1 MTEGSWSGGHPTSRG
16 SRATVP
22 DEVGGAQVRLFLST
36 YVNKVD
42 RKGRVSVPAPF
53 RTVLSGQNSAG
64 ILAFRSFKHN
74 ALDCSGLA
82 RVEEMAAQMETLA
95 EFSEEYENLAALFAD
110 MKQLPFDSE
119 GRIILPEDLLQF
131 VGITESVAFVGQ
143 GKNFQ
148 VWEPAAHE
156 AHQEARRQ
164 SARESK
170 FTMPTSRPAA
180 PPAGGAP

>member
-1 MTEGSWSGGHPTSRG
+1 M
-16 SRATVP
+16 
-22 DEVGGAQVRLFLST
+22 RLFLST

-53 RTVLSGQNSAG
+53 RTVLSGQNSTG
-64 ILAFRSFKHN
+64 ILTFRSFKHN
-74 ALDCSGLA
+74 ALDCSGVD
-82 RVEEMAAQMETLA
+82 RVEEMAAQLETIP
-95 EFSEEYENLAALFAD
+95 EFSEEYENLAALFAE
-110 MKQLPFDSE
+110 MKTLPLDPE

-148 VWEPAAHE
+148 IWEPAAHE

-164 SARESK
+164 SARANG
-170 FTMPTSRPAA
+170 FTMRPTTPIIGSA
-180 PPAGGAP
+180 P

>member
-1 MTEGSWSGGHPTSRG
+1 
-16 SRATVP
+16 
-22 DEVGGAQVRLFLST
+22 VRLFVST

-53 RTVLSGQNSAG
+53 RAVLSGQNSPG
-64 ILAFRSFKHN
+64 ILAFRSFKHA

-82 RVEEMAAQMETLA
+82 RVEEMAAQLDTLP
-95 EFSEEYENLAALFAD
+95 EFSEEYENLSALFAD

-119 GRIILPEDLLQF
+119 GRIMLPDDLMQF

-148 VWEPAAHE
+148 IWEPVAQE
-156 AHQEARRQ
+156 AQQAARRQ
-164 SARESK
+164 SARDSK
-170 FTMPTSRPAA
+170 FTMPPTVRVAA
-180 PPAGGAP
+180 PLPESAP